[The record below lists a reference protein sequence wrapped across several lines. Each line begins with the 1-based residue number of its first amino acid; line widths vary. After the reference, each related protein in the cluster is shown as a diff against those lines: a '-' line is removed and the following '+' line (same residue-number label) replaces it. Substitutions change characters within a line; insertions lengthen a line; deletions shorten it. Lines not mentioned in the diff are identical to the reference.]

1 MNHWIRRDAAKN
13 SLKTIIVA
21 AALSALSGYA
31 QAENLKPL
39 QGISFHTV
47 TKDAVAYYVA
57 DNGTCKAVVTI
68 TDKTHYAPA
77 RFEAKIE
84 ARAAVVHP
92 IEEGKALELACHT
105 DAQEMSIN
113 LVMTVAQK

>member
-1 MNHWIRRDAAKN
+1 MNHWIRRDIAMNAI
-13 SLKTIIVA
+13 KTIIVA
-21 AALSALSGYA
+21 AALSVLSGYA

-39 QGISFHTV
+39 QGISFHTA

-68 TDKTHYAPA
+68 TDKTLYAPA
-77 RFEAKIE
+77 RFEAVVG

-92 IEEGKALELACHT
+92 IEEGKALELACHA

-113 LVMTVAQK
+113 LVMTVAQN